1 MSYATTLAV
10 NAADARALASR
21 TAHRGRSV
29 TIPTS
34 GRLSTG
40 HLSHRHRPRRGSH
53 AVTVRAFDRA
63 DDDGPAIKID
73 LKLSDVKKG
82 KKIGGG
88 SFGDV
93 FEGTYKNQPVILK
106 ERKERMG
113 AQGLRFFQT
122 EAAIGKRLKGASGAA
137 DFIGVAGANAY
148 LVYKD
153 EGRVTLEAVLGKRG
167 GIQDAMGV
175 NDEAEAVGRFAK
187 QLLSAVNTVHGSGVI
202 HRDVK
207 PDNILFAGKGGG
219 VLGGGK
225 GKVKLID
232 LGAAADLRTGTNY
245 SQDETVFDP
254 VYGPPEKYLTGSFG
268 GLLGGLGWAKDKPD
282 LFDAFSCGMVILQVA
297 CPSLRKKGSMGG
309 VKRDLNIYGYD
320 AERWRDSLPE
330 RRQADFEILDANGG
344 KGWKTVCGLL
354 SQKKGRTSVKSAMG
368 QW

>member
-1 MSYATTLAV
+1 MSQATAFAV
-10 NAADARALASR
+10 HVADARALASR
-21 TAHRGRSV
+21 AAHRGRAAMIVHHPSS
-29 TIPTS
+29 S
-34 GRLSTG
+34 GTARRSRLA
-40 HLSHRHRPRRGSH
+40 RRGP
-53 AVTVRAFDRA
+53 VTVRAFERA

-73 LKLSDVKKG
+73 LKLSDVRKG

-93 FEGTYKNQPVILK
+93 FEGTYKGQPVILK
-106 ERKERMG
+106 ERKENKG

-122 EAAIGKRLKGASGAA
+122 EAAIGRRLKGAAGAA

-153 EGRVTLEAVLGKRG
+153 EGRVTLESILGKRDG
-167 GIQDAMGV
+167 LKNAVGAK
-175 NDEAEAVGRFAK
+175 DEAEAVRIFAK
-187 QLLSAVNTVHGSGVI
+187 QLLAAVNTVHGAGVI

-207 PDNILFAGKGGG
+207 PDNILFAGSSGGG
-219 VLGGGK
+219 VFGGGK

-232 LGAAADLRTGTNY
+232 LGAAADLRTGVNY
-245 SQDETVFDP
+245 SEDETVFDP
-254 VYGPPEKYLTGSFG
+254 VYGPPEKYLSGSFG

-320 AERWRDSLPE
+320 AERWRSSLPE

-354 SQKKGRTSVKSAMG
+354 SQKKGRTSVKAAMG

>member
-1 MSYATTLAV
+1 
-10 NAADARALASR
+10 
-21 TAHRGRSV
+21 
-29 TIPTS
+29 
-34 GRLSTG
+34 
-40 HLSHRHRPRRGSH
+40 
-53 AVTVRAFDRA
+53 
-63 DDDGPAIKID
+63 
-73 LKLSDVKKG
+73 
-82 KKIGGG
+82 
-88 SFGDV
+88 
-93 FEGTYKNQPVILK
+93 
-106 ERKERMG
+106 
-113 AQGLRFFQT
+113 
-122 EAAIGKRLKGASGAA
+122 
-137 DFIGVAGANAY
+137 
-148 LVYKD
+148 
-153 EGRVTLEAVLGKRG
+153 
-167 GIQDAMGV
+167 MGV
-175 NDEAEAVGRFAK
+175 NDEAEAVRRFAK